1 MLVAERAHK
10 HQRIIAIMDE
20 FELDAVVLRKSP
32 NTAWF
37 SGGRVHVPSSLE
49 SSCFDIIINR
59 DSYYFHT
66 NAIEAPRL
74 QQEELLA
81 DDDLRIHPWWI
92 ARDAL
97 LPTGPKVGSD
107 VAGGDRKLIEKLD
120 QLRLSLHE
128 GEVDRLDQIATAAAS
143 ALYSIVERVNPKQ
156 TELQVAGL
164 VTNALW
170 NHDLETVFLGVA
182 GVDRVRKFR
191 HPLPTASVIG
201 SQLSISI
208 CARRKGLI
216 ASETRII
223 SFEANSEPRKQEY
236 LNLLA
241 VEAAFLAQ
249 TKAGNLISAAF
260 KSGAAEY
267 VNQGFASNEWH
278 HHHQGGPTGFL
289 PRESIANADSH
300 VLMLANQAFAWNP
313 TAVGLKAESTWLATP
328 TGTKLLGQDQNWPT
342 LVVAGQTRP
351 ALLEIS

>member
-1 MLVAERAHK
+1 VLAAERAHK

-20 FELDAVVLRKSP
+20 FELDTVVLRKSP
-32 NTAWF
+32 HTAWF
-37 SGGRVHVPSSLE
+37 SGGRVHVPSSLD

-66 NAIEAPRL
+66 NSIEAPRL

-107 VAGGDRKLIEKLD
+107 VAGGDRKLIGKLD

-128 GEVDRLDQIATAAAS
+128 DEVNRLDQIATAAS
-143 ALYSIVERVNPKQ
+143 LALYSIVEKVNPKQ
-156 TELQVAGL
+156 TEVQVAGL
-164 VTNALW
+164 VTDALW

-191 HPLPTASVIG
+191 HPLPTTSVIG
-201 SQLSISI
+201 NQLSISI

-241 VEAAFLAQ
+241 VESVFLAQ
-249 TKAGNLISAAF
+249 TRTGNLISDAF

-300 VLMLANQAFAWNP
+300 VPMLLNQAFAWNP

-328 TGTKLLGQDQNWPT
+328 VGAKLLGQDQNWPK
-342 LVVAGQTRP
+342 LQVAGQLRP
-351 ALLEIS
+351 ALLEMS

>member
-1 MLVAERAHK
+1 MLVAERDHK

-20 FELDAVVLRKSP
+20 FELDIVVLRKSP

-37 SGGRVHVPSSLE
+37 SGGRVHVPSSLD

-107 VAGGDRKLIEKLD
+107 VAGGDRKLIVKLD

-128 GEVDRLDQIATAAAS
+128 AEVDRLDQIATAAAS
-143 ALYSIVERVNPKQ
+143 ALYSIVEKVSPKQ
-156 TELQVAGL
+156 TEVQVAGL

-182 GVDRVRKFR
+182 GVNRVRKFR
-191 HPLPTASVIG
+191 HPLPTTSVIG
-201 SQLSISI
+201 NQLSISI

-249 TKAGNLISAAF
+249 TRTGNLISAAF

-267 VNQGFASNEWH
+267 VNQSFASNEWH

-300 VLMLANQAFAWNP
+300 VSMLPNQAFAWNP
-313 TAVGLKAESTWLATP
+313 TAAGLKAESTWLATP
-328 TGTKLLGQDQNWPT
+328 AGAKLLGQDQNWPT
-342 LVVAGQTRP
+342 LEVAGQTRP